1 MSRRIIAED
10 TDWLVQVTDPLR
22 LSHKC
27 LQCIVENFEVAADE
41 QIFTKI
47 TPFQKCYILERL
59 SVSLPFHVTS
69 KLVPDGV
76 YWEKCCKHRWY
87 ACDVTDYDNSW
98 KQMYI
103 ERHLG
108 SVIELFIPGVTEPKT
123 VLEII
128 PFCDNFV
135 KKLSVSQLLPPLK
148 EPQVEV
154 NVEELSLDEPC
165 MDHFDFGLVL
175 DKLTNLEELHVV
187 YRIKQ
192 CGLNF
197 ERKMQEMTDGDCI
210 SLANAVK
217 SSKTLKVLRLPV
229 SCINDEKCCML
240 MYHLMDFPILRELD
254 LSHNMIGKIGGC
266 AIAKLLIRSKLEV
279 LKMYNNRIGDVGS
292 SAIAEA
298 LSKNPP
304 LSSLDLRMNEVGDKG
319 GEAIFKA
326 LQKNNVLLRLHMGS
340 NGLTSATVP
349 VLSDMLKKNETL
361 SSLDLSGNKLDEGGI
376 LGLKTT
382 MFRNKIQKELEL
394 AGQRKE

>member
-10 TDWLVQVTDPLR
+10 PDWLVQVIDPLR

-27 LQCIVENFEVAADE
+27 LQCIVENFEVAADK
-41 QIFTKI
+41 QIFAKV
-47 TPFQKCYILERL
+47 TPFQKRYILDRL

-76 YWEKCCKHRWY
+76 YWERCCKQRWY
-87 ACDVTDYDNSW
+87 ICDVTDYGYSW

-135 KKLSVSQLLPPLK
+135 KKLSVSQLLPPVK

-165 MDHFDFGLVL
+165 MDHFDLGLVL

-187 YRIKQ
+187 YKIKQ
-192 CGLNF
+192 CGMNF
-197 ERKMQEMTDGDCI
+197 EWKMQEMTDGDCI

-240 MYHLMDFPILRELD
+240 MYHLLDFSILRELD
-254 LSHNMIGKIGGC
+254 LSHNMIGQIGGC
-266 AIAKLLIRSKLEV
+266 AIAKLLTRSKLEV

-292 SAIAEA
+292 RAIAEA

-304 LSSLDLRMNEVGDKG
+304 LLSLDLRMNQVEDEG

-326 LQKNNVLLRLHMGS
+326 LQKNNVLLHLHMGN

-349 VLSDMLKKNETL
+349 VLSDMLMKNEAL
-361 SSLDLSGNKLDEGGI
+361 ISLDLSGNKLDVENYIIATIKHGGCEAA
-376 LGLKTT
+376 LLLKD
-382 MFRNKIQKELEL
+382 LDHL
-394 AGQRKE
+394 L